1 MPRKT
6 DGIVFEL
13 HPGPNKGDDGKP
25 LLYAQ
30 PVIERKHDLDD
41 IDAFCAKYRS
51 ASTGDM
57 MRLFS
62 LLEDVTTMWLRQG
75 HRVETPFG
83 TFAPKL
89 KLNGKHT
96 DPEKVK
102 GSDIEYAGIEFIPS
116 KQFVRDSD
124 CSRDGF
130 RKKKGSVGNSQT
142 LDAEAMAIALR
153 KSMRNGY
160 ITIKSFQFYSG
171 LKYNSAKN
179 YLDSLC
185 KGDNPRLSSYREGH
199 TWHYVVLKT
208 ALSEGEQN
216 NNL

>member
-62 LLEDVTTMWLRQG
+62 LLEDMTTMWLRQG

-102 GSDIEYAGIEFIPS
+102 GSDVEYAGVEFIPS
-116 KQFVRDSD
+116 RKFVKDAD

-130 RKKKGSVGNSQT
+130 RCKKGFVGNSQI
-142 LDAEAMAIALR
+142 LDTEAMEAALR
-153 KSMRNGY
+153 NSTRNGY
-160 ITIKSFQFYSG
+160 ITIKSFQYNSG
-171 LKYNSAKN
+171 LKYSSAKN

-185 KGDNPRLSSYREGH
+185 TGDNPRLRRYRDGRV
-199 TWHYVVLKT
+199 WHYSVH
-208 ALSEGEQN
+208 SER
-216 NNL
+216 

>member
-6 DGIVFEL
+6 DGILFEL
-13 HPGPNKGDDGKP
+13 HPGPSKGDDGKP

-30 PVIERKHDLDD
+30 PVIDCKHDLDD

-57 MRLFS
+57 MRLFG

-89 KLNGKHT
+89 KLTGKYT

-102 GSDIEYAGIEFIPS
+102 GSDVEYAGVEFIPS
-116 KQFVRDSD
+116 KQFVRDAD

-130 RKKKGSVGNSQT
+130 RRKKGNVGNSQT
-142 LDAEAMAIALR
+142 LDNEAMEVALR
-153 KSMRNGY
+153 KSTRNGY
-160 ITIKSFQFYSG
+160 ITIKSFQNHSG

-179 YLDSLC
+179 FLDSLC
-185 KGDNPRLSSYREGH
+185 KGDNPKLTSYREGRI
-199 TWHYVVLKT
+199 WHYAVRET
-208 ALSEGEQN
+208 ISSEGEQN

>member
-6 DGIVFEL
+6 DGILFEL
-13 HPGPNKGDDGKP
+13 HPGPSKGDDGKP

-30 PVIERKHDLDD
+30 PVIDRKHDLDD

-51 ASTGDM
+51 ASKGDM

-62 LLEDVTTMWLRQG
+62 LLEEVTTLWLRQG

-96 DPEKVK
+96 EPEKVK
-102 GSDIEYAGIEFIPS
+102 GRDVEYAGIEFIPS
-116 KQFVRDSD
+116 KQFVRDAD

-130 RKKKGSVGNSQT
+130 RRKAGSVGNSQT
-142 LDAEAMAIALR
+142 LDNEAMEAALL

-160 ITIKSFQFYSG
+160 ITIKSFQYHSG

-185 KGDNPRLSSYREGH
+185 KGDNPRLSNYREGH
-199 TWHYVVLKT
+199 AWHYAVLKT
-208 ALSEGEQN
+208 TSSEGEQN